1 MITVQEHKKTLEAKG
16 IYLPDKEVEKLL
28 AVQYKFAN
36 IFFDFWVK
44 KTKPDTVVVGAVA
57 VHKKVTVHTKNG
69 NCVSVEVES
78 YTFAYAY
85 SY

>member
-1 MITVQEHKKTLEAKG
+1 MITFAEHKKTLEAKG

-28 AVQYKFAN
+28 ATQYKFAN
-36 IFFDFWVK
+36 AFFDFWVM
-44 KTKPDTVVVGAVA
+44 KTKPDVVIEKSIV
-57 VHKKVTVHTKNG
+57 VHKNVTVHTKNG
-69 NCVSVEVES
+69 NCVSVES